1 MTQTERR
8 LYLIKKLQQNDSR
21 FVDYTA
27 ERMTSAEQKQ
37 LLRAMMN
44 VWMPAPID
52 EEYRRIEGAYLRQ
65 DIAATSGR
73 ATSPPCRVTRSS
85 MPRTAKC
92 SAALYPCTT
101 ASITASTAPRGCH
114 CATNATRSCAI
125 RVMRKKRVRRRSP
138 LPTTCRVNM
147 FSTRWDRS
155 SAADSPKSTVNC

>member
-21 FVDYTA
+21 FDDYTA

-65 DIAATSGR
+65 DIADRGI
-73 ATSPPCRVTRSS
+73 TRLDDLLPIQGDLYLWQGDITTLSCDAIVNAANS
-85 MPRTAKC
+85 QMLGCFVPLHNC
-92 SAALYPCTT
+92 IDNCIHSAAGLSLRYKCYEIMRDQGHEEETGQSKIPPAYNLPCQ
-101 ASITASTAPRGCH
+101 
-114 CATNATRSCAI
+114 
-125 RVMRKKRVRRRSP
+125 
-138 LPTTCRVNM
+138 
-147 FSTRWDRS
+147 
-155 SAADSPKSTVNC
+155 

>member
-65 DIAATSGR
+65 DIADMGITRLDDLLPIQGDLYLWQGDITTLSCDAIVNAANSQMLGCFVPLHNCIDNAIPYLITHRPITSFK
-73 ATSPPCRVTRSS
+73 A
-85 MPRTAKC
+85 
-92 SAALYPCTT
+92 SA
-101 ASITASTAPRGCH
+101 
-114 CATNATRSCAI
+114 
-125 RVMRKKRVRRRSP
+125 
-138 LPTTCRVNM
+138 
-147 FSTRWDRS
+147 
-155 SAADSPKSTVNC
+155 

>member
-65 DIAATSGR
+65 DIADMGITRLDDLLPIQGDLYLWQGDITTLSCDAIVNNAIPYLITHRPITSFK
-73 ATSPPCRVTRSS
+73 A
-85 MPRTAKC
+85 
-92 SAALYPCTT
+92 SA
-101 ASITASTAPRGCH
+101 
-114 CATNATRSCAI
+114 
-125 RVMRKKRVRRRSP
+125 
-138 LPTTCRVNM
+138 
-147 FSTRWDRS
+147 
-155 SAADSPKSTVNC
+155 